1 MISHEAI
8 KNWKVSISA
17 GRADYSK
24 EQPPLYKYLDMY
36 NMTLQMY
43 NQGLLSKEQA
53 NEANLKALREYENW
67 DYLYEGYRKLCD
79 LHQKNLKE
87 QNERLIAIDKA
98 ETLEQKFYYA
108 CLILADLTGDTGIY
122 NRNVKG

>member
-1 MISHEAI
+1 ME
-8 KNWKVSISA
+8 WKKKIVDGQA
-17 GRADYSK
+17 NYFRED
-24 EQPPLYKYLDMY
+24 PPLYQYLDKY
-36 NMTLQMY
+36 NIFLQAFRAGEIT
-43 NQGLLSKEQA
+43 QEQA
-53 NEANLKALREYENW
+53 IEESNKALAQFRNWEYLF
-67 DYLYEGYRKLCD
+67 DGYRELCD

-98 ETLEQKFYYA
+98 ETLEKKFYYA

>member
-1 MISHEAI
+1 MISNEALME
-8 KNWKVSISA
+8 WKKKIVDGQA
-17 GRADYSK
+17 NYFRED
-24 EQPPLYKYLDMY
+24 PPLYQYLDKY
-36 NMTLQMY
+36 NIFLQAFRAGEIT
-43 NQGLLSKEQA
+43 QEQA
-53 NEANLKALREYENW
+53 IEESNKALAQFRNWEYLF
-67 DYLYEGYRKLCD
+67 DGYRELCD

-98 ETLEQKFYYA
+98 ETLEKKFYYA